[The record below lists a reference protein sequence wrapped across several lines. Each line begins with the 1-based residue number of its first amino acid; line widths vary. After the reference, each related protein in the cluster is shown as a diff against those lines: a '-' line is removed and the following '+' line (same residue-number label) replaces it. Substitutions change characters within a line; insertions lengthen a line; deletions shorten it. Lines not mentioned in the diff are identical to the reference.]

1 LDFLIFANWQFIQY
15 LSYHSI
21 PAGPNLRMNLFKPL
35 TTTRSLYINA
45 YSGLSRSTW
54 LLSLVMLVNRSGTMV
69 LPFMTIY
76 LTGIGF
82 SLFKAGVVV
91 GMFGAGAIAG
101 GYIGGKL
108 TDKIGFYKIQ
118 LITLVGGGLLFILLG
133 QIKSYP
139 LICLFTFILSL
150 VNESFRPA
158 NNTAIALYSKPENRT
173 RSYSLN
179 RLAINLG
186 WALGGTLGGIIASFN
201 YHLLFWIDGLTN
213 IVAALMLYYLLKPAD
228 QVAREQIPGEL
239 LPHKTSPLKDKKF
252 KIFIGLAIL
261 YALCFYQLY
270 STIPVYYKDIY
281 HMSEFY
287 IGILMGLNGL
297 IIVIVEMVLIFH
309 LESKNRAMH
318 FISHGLLLTAV
329 SFLVYIFLPFP
340 MITALLSVVLVT
352 MGEILAMPFMNN
364 YWTGRASSLNRG
376 QYAGYYTMAWSLA
389 QVLGPTGGTWIAG
402 HWGFNSLWWISA
414 LICLIAAIL
423 FRTVKLQ

>member
-1 LDFLIFANWQFIQY
+1 
-15 LSYHSI
+15 
-21 PAGPNLRMNLFKPL
+21 MNLFKPL
-35 TTTRSLYINA
+35 TTTRSLYKNA

-76 LTGIGF
+76 LTGIGI
-82 SLFKAGVVV
+82 SLFKAGIVV
-91 GMFGAGAIAG
+91 GIFGAGAIAG

-108 TDKIGFYKIQ
+108 TDKIGFYRIQ

-186 WALGGTLGGIIASFN
+186 WAFGSTLGGIIASFN
-201 YHLLFWIDGLTN
+201 YHLLFWIDGFTN
-213 IVAALMLYYLLKPAD
+213 IIAAILLYYLLKPAEPITKEVTTHD
-228 QVAREQIPGEL
+228 HSPN
-239 LPHKTSPLKDKKF
+239 KTSPLKDKKF
-252 KIFIGLAIL
+252 KIFIGLSIL

-270 STIPVYYKDIY
+270 STIPVYYKDVY
-281 HMSEFY
+281 HISEFY
-287 IGILMGLNGL
+287 IGVLMGLNGL
-297 IIVIVEMVLIFH
+297 IIVIIEMVLIFH
-309 LESKNRAMH
+309 LESKNKAMH
-318 FISHGLLLTAV
+318 FISYGMLLTAI
-329 SFLVYIFLPFP
+329 SFLVYIFMPFP
-340 MITALLSVVLVT
+340 VTTALISVILVT
-352 MGEILAMPFMNN
+352 MGEILALPFMNN
-364 YWTGRASSLNRG
+364 YWTSRASPRNRG

-389 QVLGPTGGTWIAG
+389 QVIGPTGGTWIAG
-402 HWGFNSLWWISA
+402 HWGFNSLWWLST
-414 LICLIAAIL
+414 LICLLTGVL
-423 FRTVKLQ
+423 FRTVKLD